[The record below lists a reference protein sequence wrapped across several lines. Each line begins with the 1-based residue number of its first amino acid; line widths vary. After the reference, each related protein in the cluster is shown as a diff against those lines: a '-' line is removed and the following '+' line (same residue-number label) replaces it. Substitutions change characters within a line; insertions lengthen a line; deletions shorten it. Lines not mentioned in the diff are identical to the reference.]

1 MKKVVKVV
9 PLWKRIFAYVID
21 AILISIIIAS
31 HLMIKETG
39 ESFSDFVNLV
49 LSSEFWLATIIIG
62 VLTMVYWTFL
72 EWKFGQSVGKIFF
85 KIKSVNV
92 NDKQISVS
100 QAFIRNLSKLSSVIL
115 FLDVIYMLISKGN
128 QRFFERI
135 SNTKVVGVVEGE

>member
-135 SNTKVVGVVEGE
+135 SNTKVVGGG

>member
-31 HLMIKETG
+31 PLMIKETG

-135 SNTKVVGVVEGE
+135 SNTKVVGGG